1 MADLQTRM
9 VRPRIGLLPAGHLF
23 YWDQFPGLKEMGLDM
38 YEEACEH
45 LRKFGDVFSP
55 GLVDTKEKA
64 LEAGKFFKEKNIDIL
79 LVFPLGYTTGIVV
92 VPCARQLDV
101 PIRILNA
108 HKNSSYDFKTADTTT
123 YLFHEGPCCIP
134 EYAAGLVNMGRQFR
148 IRTGHFGQP
157 HFWAE
162 VRADCIGAGAA
173 RAFSAMNVGQ
183 IGNTYTGM
191 VDMPI
196 DEHRLLRATGKLLV
210 RPEVE
215 EIEEA
220 YHRVTKEQLENMYGE
235 FRQIYDVDET
245 VTDEHMEFSAQL
257 AVAYEEIIL
266 KHDIF
271 AFGYYWWGEKEL
283 ITQLRAQSNL
293 AVSRLAAMGRPGV
306 TEGDVRTAMAMK
318 ILDLLGGGGMFVEF
332 FAINFD
338 EDIFLMG
345 HDGPSNINMS
355 EGRPKLQHLEVQ
367 HGKTGHGLGI
377 DFDVPKGPVTLL
389 NLSQFEAGETFKL
402 IYSVAEVV
410 PGDILSIGNPNCR
423 IKVKKPIPQFFEE
436 WCQQAPPHH
445 IALGLGDHG
454 QEIEAFA
461 EAMKFKVVRI

>member
-1 MADLQTRM
+1 MADLKARM
-9 VRPRIGLLPAGHLF
+9 VRPRIGLLPAGHLI
-23 YWDQFPGLKEMGLDM
+23 YWSQFPGLKEMGLNM
-38 YEEACEH
+38 YDEACEH
-45 LRKFGDVFSP
+45 LGKFGDIISP

-64 LEAGKFFKEKNIDIL
+64 FEAGKFFHKENIDIL

-108 HKNSSYDFKTADTTT
+108 HKDSSYDFKTADTAA
-123 YLFHEGPCCIP
+123 YLYHEGPCCIP
-134 EYAAGLVNMGRQFR
+134 EYSAGLVNMGKKFR
-148 IRTGHFGQP
+148 IRTGHFGQER
-157 HFWAE
+157 FWDE
-162 VRADCIGAGAA
+162 VRADCIGAAAA
-173 RAFSAMNVGQ
+173 RAFGSMNVGL
-183 IGNTYTGM
+183 IGTTYPGM

-196 DEHRLLRATGKLLV
+196 DEHRLLKAIGKLLV

-220 YHRVTKEQLENMYGE
+220 FHRVTQKQLQDMYRQ
-235 FRQIYDVDET
+235 FRKIYDVDET
-245 VTDEHMEFSAQL
+245 VTDEHMKFSAQL
-257 AVAYEEIIL
+257 AVAYEEVIL
-266 KHDIF
+266 KYDIY

-318 ILDLLGGGGMFVEF
+318 ILDLLGAGGMFVEF
-332 FAINFD
+332 FAIDFD

-355 EGRPKLQHLEVQ
+355 EGKPRLQHLEVQ

-389 NLSQFEAGETFKL
+389 NLSQFDAGETFKL
-402 IYSVAEVV
+402 IYSIAEVV
-410 PGDILSIGNPNCR
+410 PGDILKIGNPNCR
-423 IKVKKPIPQFFEE
+423 VKVKKPISQFFEE

-454 QEIEAFA
+454 EEIEAFA
-461 EAMKFKVVRI
+461 EAMNFEVVQI